1 MTERCVDCGEPTGRL
16 GAEVD
21 SLYCIGCDA
30 GPLCES
36 CYDKHAAKERL
47 GYPATGVWNPDDQRK
62 ATS

>member
-1 MTERCVDCGEPTGRL
+1 M
-16 GAEVD
+16 
-21 SLYCIGCDA
+21 SDA
-30 GPLCES
+30 GPLCEI